1 MLNRIIHKLRRIRIR
16 PRSRAY
22 VVLVAT
28 ISVLP
33 IALVIMAW
41 VYPWAAGSRDPWYIR
56 MQDQLLK
63 IIDHIMAPAIVAG
76 VIAYGAKFV
85 DLDGNGECDDYE
97 NQKEIKEKN
106 EESNTQRHP
115 DNG

>member
-1 MLNRIIHKLRRIRIR
+1 MLSRIIRKLRRIRIGA
-16 PRSRAY
+16 RSRTY

-28 ISVLP
+28 ISTLP

-41 VYPWAAGSRDPWYIR
+41 LYTWATGSRDPWLIQ

-85 DLDGNGECDDYE
+85 DLDGNGESDDYE
-97 NQKEIKEKN
+97 KERKN
-106 EESNTQRHP
+106 DPRN
-115 DNG
+115 

>member
-1 MLNRIIHKLRRIRIR
+1 MMNFITRGVRKLRRIRIR

-28 ISVLP
+28 ISTLP

-41 VYPWAAGSRDPWYIR
+41 IYTWAAGSRDPWYIQ

-85 DLDGNGECDDYE
+85 DLDGNGESDDYE
-97 NQKEIKEKN
+97 TKKPNQEGKN
-106 EESNTQRHP
+106 DQR
-115 DNG
+115 N

>member
-1 MLNRIIHKLRRIRIR
+1 MNSITRWARKLHRIRIR

-28 ISVLP
+28 ISTLP

-41 VYPWAAGSRDPWYIR
+41 LYTWAEGSRDPWYIQ

-85 DLDGNGECDDYE
+85 DLDDNGESDDYE
-97 NQKEIKEKN
+97 QQKQNQEGKHD
-106 EESNTQRHP
+106 QR
-115 DNG
+115 N